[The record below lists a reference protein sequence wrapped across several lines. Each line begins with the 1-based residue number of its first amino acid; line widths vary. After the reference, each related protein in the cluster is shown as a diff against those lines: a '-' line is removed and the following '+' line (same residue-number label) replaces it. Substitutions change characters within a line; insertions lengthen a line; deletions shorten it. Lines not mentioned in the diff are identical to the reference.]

1 MSYKSTINA
10 EASALQRQVEDCQGR
25 YDSAQEALNELSA
38 VVKTQSGD
46 TKKKTDDA
54 MVSARSR
61 MNTARTACD
70 RANDEFLGKGTVLNI
85 KSELERQFP
94 SLGDLKSRMLTVDA
108 IKNAVSPARPLPI
121 EDHRKAMKSSYHGMP
136 AGGLVL
142 DLRVWIEL
150 LRENSRN
157 SYRMKVSSMLVDC
170 RIVLTNSE
178 RR

>member
-1 MSYKSTINA
+1 MSYKSAISA

-25 YDSAQEALNELSA
+25 YDSAQGALNELNA

-46 TKKKTDDA
+46 AKKKTDAA
-54 MVSARSR
+54 MVAVRSR

-94 SLGDLKSRMLTVDA
+94 SLGNLKSRMLTVDA
-108 IKNAVSPARPLPI
+108 IKNA
-121 EDHRKAMKSSYHGMP
+121 SSDHGMP

-150 LRENSRN
+150 LGENSRN